1 LFTLVL
7 LSWLT
12 AHPALAAS
20 FSASVDRTR
29 ISEQETLTL
38 SLRYEAQVLFQKPDF
53 QPLEQDFRILNEQ
66 RAQRWVVSNGQRES
80 YTEWLLTLLPL
91 RTGELTIPALSF
103 DGQTTA
109 AIQVQVSPTPAS
121 VKQQLQEDFFFV
133 TSVTPPDSL
142 YVQSQLLYTEK
153 LYYRFEHD
161 NAALSELKVTDA
173 RVQPLGDVRQYTT
186 VIDGK
191 RLGVYERRFLI
202 FRSEERRVARELD

>member
-1 LFTLVL
+1 
-7 LSWLT
+7 
-12 AHPALAAS
+12 
-20 FSASVDRTR
+20 
-29 ISEQETLTL
+29 
-38 SLRYEAQVLFQKPDF
+38 
-53 QPLEQDFRILNEQ
+53 
-66 RAQRWVVSNGQRES
+66 
-80 YTEWLLTLLPL
+80 
-91 RTGELTIPALSF
+91 GELTIPALSF

-202 FRSEERRVARELD
+202 FPAVSGELVIPGQRFTARMLNAYDRWSRGQQVSVVSKPLRLNVKIGRAHV

>member
-1 LFTLVL
+1 VTGLQTC
-7 LSWLT
+7 
-12 AHPALAAS
+12 ALP
-20 FSASVDRTR
+20 
-29 ISEQETLTL
+29 I
-38 SLRYEAQVLFQKPDF
+38 
-53 QPLEQDFRILNEQ
+53 
-66 RAQRWVVSNGQRES
+66 
-80 YTEWLLTLLPL
+80 
-91 RTGELTIPALSF
+91 
-103 DGQTTA
+103 
-109 AIQVQVSPTPAS
+109 
-121 VKQQLQEDFFFV
+121 FV

-202 FRSEERRVARELD
+202 FPAVSGELVIPGQRFTARMLNAYDRWSRGQQVSVVRSEDHTSELQSRVNIL